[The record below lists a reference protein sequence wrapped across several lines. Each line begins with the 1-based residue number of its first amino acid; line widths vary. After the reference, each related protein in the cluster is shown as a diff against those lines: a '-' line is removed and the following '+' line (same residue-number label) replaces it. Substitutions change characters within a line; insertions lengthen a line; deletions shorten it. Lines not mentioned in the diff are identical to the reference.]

1 MALGIFDIV
10 FKVTGASD
18 AVQALKNIKSEAKQT
33 ADTFEQAKSSTES
46 LGNQFKGLLAGA
58 AVAGFA
64 KSAIDA
70 AVQFD
75 SMQRSL
81 ATTVGSTE
89 ELNAQMERLRK
100 VALSPGIDLKQTI
113 DGFTRLRSTGKF
125 SAKEAEDGLAG
136 IANAVASVGAPA
148 QTVERVVTAISQI
161 AGGLQV
167 SQEELGQLR
176 EALPSFGVLME
187 RAFGTTNAEQ
197 INKMGISA
205 ENAAKKLL
213 SAFSQGPRAAAG
225 LQTALDNINDTYTN
239 MQVSI
244 GNLLATMLMAFG
256 PSVTSAMETV
266 TNAVKEISKQ
276 GTILNNVFKVFIAF
290 GLAALV
296 VDLALKFGVFVD
308 AVIKAI
314 AAVRALGMTALIAK
328 AFVSPE
334 AAIASAVAAAG
345 LAVGAAVLFDQIMK
359 GLKPIEV
366 QATGGTGTGKGKP
379 GDLLPPAVKDIGK
392 AADAAASA
400 GKSTE
405 GKGGG
410 GLIGTMVAIAEY
422 AARMQ
427 AAFVDMAKSMEG
439 HLFEIAKNTGST
451 RDLLDLRKQTF
462 GGGRLGAIGVTAS
475 EIATAGNNPTNVGG
489 VGIIPQTLIPA
500 STDLERSMRKMM
512 IQAGRQNLVTEMRR
526 I

>member
-10 FKVTGASD
+10 FKVTGAGD
-18 AVQALKNIKSEAKQT
+18 AVQSLKNIKTEAKST
-33 ADTFEQAKSSTES
+33 ADGLDKTKQSTDA
-46 LGNQFKGLLAGA
+46 LGKQFQGLLAGA
-58 AVAGFA
+58 AIAGFA

-81 ATTVGSTE
+81 ATTVGSTD

-148 QTVERVVTAISQI
+148 ATVERVVTAISQI

-167 SQEELGQLR
+167 NQEELNQLR

-187 RAFGTTNAEQ
+187 RAFGTANAEQ

-205 ENAAKKLL
+205 EKAAKKLL
-213 SAFSQGPRAAAG
+213 TSFSEGPKAAAG
-225 LQTALDNINDTYTN
+225 LQTALDNINDTYVN

-256 PSVTSAMETV
+256 PTVTSAMESV

-276 GTILNNVFKVFIAF
+276 GTILNTVFKAFIAF

-345 LAVGAAVLFDQIMK
+345 LAVGAALIFDQIMK
-359 GLKPIEV
+359 GIKPIEV
-366 QATGGTGTGKGKP
+366 QATGGTAAGKAGN
-379 GDLLPPAVKDIGK
+379 LLPPAMKDIGG
-392 AADAAASA
+392 AADTAAKA

-410 GLIGTMVAIAEY
+410 LINTMVDIAAY

-475 EIATAGNNPTNVGG
+475 ELNAGNNATNQGG

-500 STDLERSMRKMM
+500 STDLERAMRKMM
-512 IQAGRQNLVTEMRR
+512 IQQGRQNLVTEMRR

>member
-10 FKVTGASD
+10 FKVTGGGD
-18 AVQALKNIKSEAKQT
+18 AVQALRNIKSEAKQT
-33 ADTFEQAKSSTES
+33 ADTFDQTKQSSDA
-46 LGNQFKGLLAGA
+46 LGKQFQGLLAGA
-58 AVAGFA
+58 AIAGFA
-64 KSAIDA
+64 KSALDA

-81 ATTVGSTE
+81 ATTVGSTD

-148 QTVERVVTAISQI
+148 ATVERVVTAISQI

-167 SQEELGQLR
+167 NQEELNQLR

-187 RAFGTTNAEQ
+187 RAFGTANAEQ

-205 ENAAKKLL
+205 EQAAKKLL
-213 SAFSQGPRAAAG
+213 TSFSEGPKAAAG
-225 LQTALDNINDTYTN
+225 LQTALDNINDTYVN

-256 PSVTSAMETV
+256 PTVTSAMESV

-276 GTILNNVFKVFIAF
+276 GTILNTVFKAFIAF

-345 LAVGAAVLFDQIMK
+345 LAVGAALIFDQIMK
-359 GLKPIEV
+359 GIKPIEV
-366 QATGGTGTGKGKP
+366 QATGGSGTK
-379 GDLLPPAVKDIGK
+379 LLPPPEISRMGGSAQSVPMPSTGGSEK
-392 AADAAASA
+392 SA
-400 GKSTE
+400 GY
-405 GKGGG
+405 
-410 GLIGTMVAIAEY
+410 GLANTMMGIIEY
-422 AARMQ
+422 AAKMQ
-427 AAFVDMAKSMEG
+427 AAFVDMAKTMEG
-439 HLFEIAKNTGST
+439 QLFEIAKNTGST

-462 GGGRLGAIGVTAS
+462 GGGRLGAIGVTAA
-475 EIATAGNNPTNVGG
+475 EIQSAGNNATNQGG

-512 IQAGRQNLVTEMRR
+512 IQYGRQQLVTEMRR

>member
-10 FKVTGASD
+10 FKVTGAGD
-18 AVQALKNIKSEAKQT
+18 AVQSLKNIKTEAKSA
-33 ADTFEQAKSSTES
+33 ADSLDKTKQSTET
-46 LGNQFKGLLAGA
+46 LGKQFQGLLAGA
-58 AVAGFA
+58 AIAGFA

-81 ATTVGSTE
+81 ATTVGSTD

-148 QTVERVVTAISQI
+148 ATVERVVTAISQI

-167 SQEELGQLR
+167 NQEELNQLR

-187 RAFGTTNAEQ
+187 RAFGTANAEQ

-205 ENAAKKLL
+205 EKAAKKLL
-213 SAFSQGPRAAAG
+213 TSFSEGPKAAAG
-225 LQTALDNINDTYTN
+225 LQTALDNINDTYVN

-256 PSVTSAMETV
+256 PTVTSAMESV

-276 GTILNNVFKVFIAF
+276 GTILNTVFKAFIAF

-345 LAVGAAVLFDQIMK
+345 LAVGAALIFDQIMK
-359 GLKPIEV
+359 GIKPIEV
-366 QATGGTGTGKGKP
+366 QATGGTAAGKAGN
-379 GDLLPPAVKDIGK
+379 LLPPAMKDIGG
-392 AADAAASA
+392 AADTAAKA

-410 GLIGTMVAIAEY
+410 LINTMVDIAAY

-475 EIATAGNNPTNVGG
+475 ELNAGNNATNQGG

-500 STDLERSMRKMM
+500 STDLERAMRKMM
-512 IQAGRQNLVTEMRR
+512 IQQGRQNLVTEMRR

>member
-10 FKVTGASD
+10 FKVTGAGD
-18 AVQALKNIKSEAKQT
+18 AVQSLKTIKTEAKSAAEGLDKTKQ
-33 ADTFEQAKSSTES
+33 STET
-46 LGNQFKGLLAGA
+46 LGKSFQGLLAGA
-58 AVAGFA
+58 AIAGFA

-81 ATTVGSTE
+81 ATTVGSTD

-148 QTVERVVTAISQI
+148 ATVERVVTAISQI
-161 AGGLQV
+161 SGGLQV
-167 SQEELGQLR
+167 NQEELNQLR

-187 RAFGTTNAEQ
+187 RAFGTANAEQ

-205 ENAAKKLL
+205 EKAAKKLL
-213 SAFSQGPRAAAG
+213 TAFSEGPKAAAG
-225 LQTALDNINDTYTN
+225 LQTALDNINDTYVN

-256 PSVTSAMETV
+256 PTVTSAMESV
-266 TNAVKEISKQ
+266 TSAVKEISKQ
-276 GTILNNVFKVFIAF
+276 GTILNTVFKAFIAF

-345 LAVGAAVLFDQIMK
+345 LAVGAALIFDQIMK
-359 GLKPIEV
+359 GIKPIEV
-366 QATGGTGTGKGKP
+366 QATGGTATGKG
-379 GDLLPPAVKDIGK
+379 GNLLPPAMKDIGS
-392 AADAAASA
+392 AADTAAKA

-410 GLIGTMVAIAEY
+410 LINTMVDIAVY
-422 AARMQ
+422 AAKMQ

-462 GGGRLGAIGVTAS
+462 GGGRLGAIGVTAA
-475 EIATAGNNPTNVGG
+475 ELNAGNNATSQGG

-500 STDLERSMRKMM
+500 STDLERAMRKMM
-512 IQAGRQNLVTEMRR
+512 IQQGRQNLITEMRR